1 MSESITTLDE
11 LLNDPMIQLVMER
24 DHVRAA
30 DLRMLLE
37 KARNRAVD
45 VDSRLDQPVVVPPA
59 HIVASSC
66 LKQWL
71 YR

>member
-1 MSESITTLDE
+1 MSESSNPLDE

-24 DHVRAA
+24 DRVRPAE
-30 DLRMLLE
+30 LRLLLE
-37 KARNRAVD
+37 KARARAAD
-45 VDSRLDQPVVVPPA
+45 DSRFDQPVLPPA
-59 HIVASSC
+59 HIVARSC

>member
-1 MSESITTLDE
+1 MSESINTLDE

-24 DHVRAA
+24 DRVRPAEI
-30 DLRMLLE
+30 RMLLE
-37 KARNRAVD
+37 KARHRAGD
-45 VDSRLDQPVVVPPA
+45 DSRIDQVSVPPA
-59 HIVASSC
+59 HVVARSC

>member
-1 MSESITTLDE
+1 MSESINTLDE

-24 DHVRAA
+24 DHVRPAE
-30 DLRMLLE
+30 LRMLLE
-37 KARNRAVD
+37 RARDRAAD
-45 VDSRLDQPVVVPPA
+45 ETRADLPAMPPA
-59 HIVASSC
+59 HVVARSC

>member
-1 MSESITTLDE
+1 MSESINTLDE

-24 DHVRAA
+24 DRVRPAE
-30 DLRMLLE
+30 LRMLLE
-37 KARNRAVD
+37 RARDRAGY
-45 VDSRLDQPVVVPPA
+45 DSRIDQPSVPPA
-59 HIVASSC
+59 HVVARSC

>member
-1 MSESITTLDE
+1 MSESINTLDE

-24 DHVRAA
+24 DRVRPAE
-30 DLRMLLE
+30 LRMLLE
-37 KARNRAVD
+37 KKARVRAVD
-45 VDSRLDQPVVVPPA
+45 SPNDQPAVPPA
-59 HIVASSC
+59 HVVAGTC

>member
-1 MSESITTLDE
+1 MSESINTLDE

-24 DHVRAA
+24 DRVRAA
-30 DLRMLLE
+30 EIRLLLE
-37 KARNRAVD
+37 KARDRAGD
-45 VDSRLDQPVVVPPA
+45 DHRIEQASVPPA
-59 HIVASSC
+59 HVVARSC

>member
-1 MSESITTLDE
+1 MSESINTLDE

-24 DHVRAA
+24 DRVRPAELRLLLERARDRAA
-30 DLRMLLE
+30 EEAHNDRPIVPL
-37 KARNRAVD
+37 AH
-45 VDSRLDQPVVVPPA
+45 VVA
-59 HIVASSC
+59 KNC

>member
-1 MSESITTLDE
+1 MSESINTLDE

-24 DHVRAA
+24 DRVRPAEI
-30 DLRMLLE
+30 RMLLE
-37 KARNRAVD
+37 KARDKTVD
-45 VDSRLDQPVVVPPA
+45 DPRIDQPVLPPA
-59 HIVASSC
+59 HVVAGSC